1 MVEEE
6 EVLPPR
12 FPKFRRAKCAHVI
25 EVKKVV
31 SNLLRKLFQVRKT
44 FKLPQFLMKQVP
56 LEFLVEGLLP

>member
-12 FPKFRRAKCAHVI
+12 FPKFRRAKCVHVI

-31 SNLLRKLFQVRKT
+31 PNLLRKLFQVKKM
-44 FKLPQFLMKQVP
+44 FKPLQFLMRKVP